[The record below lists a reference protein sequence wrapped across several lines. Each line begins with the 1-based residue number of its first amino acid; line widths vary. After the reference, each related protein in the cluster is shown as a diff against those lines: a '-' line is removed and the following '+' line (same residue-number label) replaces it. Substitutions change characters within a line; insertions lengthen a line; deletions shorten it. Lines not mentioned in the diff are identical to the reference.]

1 VAVWLPDLSKQRLVL
16 KILSEFGIDS
26 GKEPPIMYVEVSLD
40 KAWSKEKVSP
50 CKGSF
55 YASIC
60 GAL

>member
-1 VAVWLPDLSKQRLVL
+1 ML

-40 KAWSKEKVSP
+40 SAWSRVKVSP

-55 YASIC
+55 YESIC